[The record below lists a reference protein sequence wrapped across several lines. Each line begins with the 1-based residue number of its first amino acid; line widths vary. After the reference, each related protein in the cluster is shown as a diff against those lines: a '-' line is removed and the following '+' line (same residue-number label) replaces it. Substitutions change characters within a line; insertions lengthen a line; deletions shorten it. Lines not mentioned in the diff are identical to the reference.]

1 MRVPPIAEDLE
12 QTDEFKQAL
21 GLMEAADQHVF
32 ITGRAGTGKST
43 LLRHFIATTRRRAV
57 VLAPTGLA
65 AVNVGGQ
72 TIHSFFKFPP
82 RLLQSGDVRALPHL
96 RRLFEQLDTVIIDEV
111 SMVRADVLD
120 AIDRSLRLNRHRL
133 DVPFGGVQIVAFGD
147 LFQLAPVVEGELR
160 EYFSDAFDTPY
171 FFSANILSQCDW
183 QLLELKTN
191 YRQSKDPYFFALL
204 SRLGRNEMTEEDM
217 ECLNGRLLE
226 NAAEEE
232 EAVTLTSTNAAADRI
247 NAGHLEGLHGEA
259 VDYAATIKGEFDEGS
274 SPAQTALRVK
284 AGAQVIM
291 LRNDPDGRW
300 VNGDVGVVDHCDRSR
315 LKVRIRDIAHD
326 VVPVKWE
333 RIQYAFS
340 PEDNQIVRNVR
351 GTFQQFPVKLAW
363 AITIHK
369 SQGQTLQKVRVDFGK
384 RAFAH
389 GQVYV
394 ALSRCQ
400 SLEGLRLHRPIRAED
415 ILFDERVLSFLGRA
429 SKRSTPS
436 PNHL

>member
-1 MRVPPIAEDLE
+1 MTGLAEDLE
-12 QTDEFKQAL
+12 QTEEFKQAL
-21 GLMEAADQHVF
+21 ALMEAAERHVF

-43 LLRHFIATTRRRAV
+43 LLRHFMATTRRRVA

-82 RLLQSGDVRALPHL
+82 RLLEAKDVRALPSQ
-96 RRLFEQLDTVIIDEV
+96 RRLFEQLDTIIIDEV

-120 AIDRSLRLNRHRL
+120 AIDRSLRVNRRRL
-133 DVPFGGVQIVAFGD
+133 DTPFGGVQIIAFGD

-183 QLLELKTN
+183 ELLELKTN
-191 YRQSKDPYFFALL
+191 YRQSKDPSFFELL
-204 SRLGRNEMTEEDM
+204 SRLGRNEMTMDDM
-217 ECLNGRLLE
+217 ERLNSRLLQD
-226 NAAEEE
+226 AADEE

-247 NAGHLEGLHGEA
+247 NSQHLDNLPGDG
-259 VDYAATIKGEFDEGS
+259 VDYSATIKGEFDEGA
-274 SPAQTALRVK
+274 SPAQAVLRVK

-300 VNGDVGVVDHCDRSR
+300 VNGDVGTVEHCDSAR
-315 LKVRIRDIAHD
+315 LKVRIRDIVHD
-326 VVPVKWE
+326 VLPVKWE
-333 RIQYAFS
+333 RIRYAYS
-340 PEDNQIVRNVR
+340 AEDNQMVRNLQ

-369 SQGQTLQKVRVDFGK
+369 SQGQTLQKVRVDLGK
-384 RAFAH
+384 GAFAH

-400 SLEGLRLHRPIRAED
+400 SLEGLRLHRPIRPAD
-415 ILFDERVLSFLGRA
+415 ILFDERVLNFLGRA
-429 SKRSTPS
+429 AVQ
-436 PNHL
+436 

>member
-1 MRVPPIAEDLE
+1 
-12 QTDEFKQAL
+12 
-21 GLMEAADQHVF
+21 MEAAEEHVF

-43 LLRHFIATTRRRAV
+43 LLRHFIANTKRRAV

-82 RLLQSGDVRALPHL
+82 RLLQAGDVRALPQQ
-96 RRLFEQLDTVIIDEV
+96 RRLFEQLETVIIDEV

-120 AIDRSLRLNRHRL
+120 AIDRSLRLNRGRL
-133 DVPFGGVQIVAFGD
+133 EVPFGGVQIVAFGD

-160 EYFSDAFDTPY
+160 EYFNDAFDTPY

-183 QLLELKTN
+183 RLVELKTN
-191 YRQSKDPYFFALL
+191 YRQSKDPFFFDLL
-204 SRLGRNEMTEEDM
+204 SRLGRNEMTEEDL

-226 NAAEEE
+226 DPLEDMD
-232 EAVTLTSTNAAADRI
+232 AVTLTSTNAAADRI
-247 NAGHLEGLHGEA
+247 NAEHLEEIETEPVEYL
-259 VDYAATIKGEFDEGS
+259 ATVKGDFDEGA
-274 SPAQTALRVK
+274 SPARAALTLK
-284 AGAQVIM
+284 PGAQVIM

-300 VNGDVGVVDHCDRSR
+300 VNGDVGVVEHCDKAR
-315 LKVRIRDIAHD
+315 LKVRIKEIVHE
-326 VVPVKWE
+326 VLPVKWE
-333 RIQYAFS
+333 RIQYAFNS
-340 PEDNQIVRNVR
+340 EDNLVTRNVQ

-369 SQGQTLQKVRVDFGK
+369 SQGQTLEKVRVDLG
-384 RAFAH
+384 RAAFAH

-400 SLEGLRLHRPIRAED
+400 SLEGLRLHRPIRPSD
-415 ILFDERVLSFLGRA
+415 ILFDERVLNFLGRA
-429 SKRSTPS
+429 ARR
-436 PNHL
+436 

>member
-1 MRVPPIAEDLE
+1 
-12 QTDEFKQAL
+12 
-21 GLMEAADQHVF
+21 MEAAEEHVF

-43 LLRHFIATTRRRAV
+43 LLRHFIANTKRRAV

-82 RLLQSGDVRALPHL
+82 RLLQAGDVRALPHQ
-96 RRLFEQLDTVIIDEV
+96 RRLFEQLDTVIIDEI

-120 AIDRSLRLNRHRL
+120 AIDRSLRLNRGRME
-133 DVPFGGVQIVAFGD
+133 VPFGGVQIVAFGD

-183 QLLELKTN
+183 RLVELKTN
-191 YRQSKDPYFFALL
+191 YRQSKDPYFFDLL
-204 SRLGRNEMTEEDM
+204 SRLGRNEMTAEDM

-226 NAAEEE
+226 DPLEDMD
-232 EAVTLTSTNAAADRI
+232 AVTLTSTNAAADRI
-247 NAGHLEGLHGEA
+247 NAEHLEEIEEEPVEYL
-259 VDYAATIKGEFDEGS
+259 ATIKGEFDEGS
-274 SPAQTALRVK
+274 SPARAALTLK
-284 AGAQVIM
+284 TGAQVIM

-300 VNGDVGVVDHCDRSR
+300 VNGDVGVVEHCDKAR
-315 LKVRIRDIAHD
+315 LKVRIKDIVHE
-326 VVPVKWE
+326 VLPVKWE
-333 RIQYAFS
+333 RIQYAFNS
-340 PEDNQIVRNVR
+340 ADNQVTRNVQ

-369 SQGQTLQKVRVDFGK
+369 SQGQTLQKVRVDLG
-384 RAFAH
+384 RAAFAH

-400 SLEGLRLHRPIRAED
+400 SLEGLRLHRPIRPSD
-415 ILFDERVLSFLGRA
+415 ILFDERVLNFLGRA
-429 SKRSTPS
+429 SRR
-436 PNHL
+436 

>member
-1 MRVPPIAEDLE
+1 
-12 QTDEFKQAL
+12 
-21 GLMEAADQHVF
+21 MEAAKEHVF

-43 LLRHFIATTRRRAV
+43 LLRHFMAGTRRRAI
-57 VLAPTGLA
+57 VLAPTGLS

-82 RLLQSGDVRALPHL
+82 RLLEARDVRALPAQ
-96 RRLFEQLDTVIIDEV
+96 RRLFEQLDTVILDEV

-133 DVPFGGVQIVAFGD
+133 EVPFGGVQIIAFGD

-160 EYFSDAFDTPY
+160 GYFSEAFDTPY
-171 FFSANILSQCDW
+171 FFSANVLSQCDW

-191 YRQSKDPYFFALL
+191 YRQSKDPFFFELL
-204 SRLGRNEMTEEDM
+204 SRLGRNEMTAEDM
-217 ECLNGRLLE
+217 ECLNRRILKGE
-226 NAAEEE
+226 GAEAD
-232 EAVTLTSTNAAADRI
+232 AVTLTSTNAAADRI
-247 NAGHLEGLHGEA
+247 NAAHLEGLPGE
-259 VDYAATIKGEFDEGS
+259 VLEYAATIKGEFDEGS
-274 SPAQTALRVK
+274 CPAPAALRVK

-300 VNGDVGVVDHCDRSR
+300 VNGDVGVVEHCDRAR
-315 LKVRIRDIAHD
+315 LQVRIRDLVHE
-326 VVPVKWE
+326 VQPVKWE
-333 RIQYAFS
+333 RIQYALN
-340 PEDNQIVRNVR
+340 PEDNHLARKLQ

-369 SQGQTLQKVRVDFGK
+369 SQGQTLQKVRVDLG
-384 RAFAH
+384 RAAFAH

-400 SLEGLRLHRPIRAED
+400 SLEGLRLHRPIRPTD
-415 ILFDERVLSFLGRA
+415 ILFDDRVLAFLGRA
-429 SKRSTPS
+429 FRR
-436 PNHL
+436 